1 MRPHRRLWWKVRI
14 GDGPWIPNTLRIPQY
29 TIIPRE
35 YHSTRR
41 IPQGT
46 TLCHVDLRVKQHD
59 AQNCFAKNTSRCL
72 TNITD
77 HRCLPPQTLFSLQ
90 HVWSFPDENPIPNH
104 HSPLHSIC
112 STFSYSKSVNINLGR
127 GGGPKFG
134 RSSLGMGDG
143 YMRVEWIVYCAPGI
157 ASPICSLVHP
167 YCTCLHILTYYFVFI
182 IFLFS
187 YSCFPKCHIH
197 VSLFVKY
204 DQKWLTCWKWMSGK
218 WERLS
223 LK

>member
-90 HVWSFPDENPIPNH
+90 HVWSFPDENPGSKGTFHLGTAQITTPPCTQFIQLFH
-104 HSPLHSIC
+104 FQKMLTSIWAGGAL
-112 STFSYSKSVNINLGR
+112 NLGGLPWEWR
-127 GGGPKFG
+127 MGQWEWNELSIVHRVAKTCRQCRPDGAIFSG
-134 RSSLGMGDG
+134 R
-143 YMRVEWIVYCAPGI
+143 C
-157 ASPICSLVHP
+157 
-167 YCTCLHILTYYFVFI
+167 
-182 IFLFS
+182 
-187 YSCFPKCHIH
+187 
-197 VSLFVKY
+197 
-204 DQKWLTCWKWMSGK
+204 
-218 WERLS
+218 
-223 LK
+223 

>member
-1 MRPHRRLWWKVRI
+1 MRI

-59 AQNCFAKNTSRCL
+59 AQNCFAKNTSKCL
-72 TNITD
+72 PITD

-104 HSPLHSIC
+104 HSPRTQFVQLFHIQKVLISIWA
-112 STFSYSKSVNINLGR
+112 
-127 GGGPKFG
+127 GGLIWEVFPGNGGWVYESGMNCLLCTWHCVTDMLPS
-134 RSSLGMGDG
+134 SSLLYLLAHSDLFLC
-143 YMRVEWIVYCAPGI
+143 VYNFP
-157 ASPICSLVHP
+157 
-167 YCTCLHILTYYFVFI
+167 FF
-182 IFLFS
+182 IFL
-187 YSCFPKCHIH
+187 
-197 VSLFVKY
+197 
-204 DQKWLTCWKWMSGK
+204 
-218 WERLS
+218 LS
-223 LK
+223 